1 MKRLAIITTH
11 PIQYYAPIFQL
22 LAQRGRV
29 EVKVF
34 YTWGEQS
41 LTKHDPGFAKAIQWD
56 IPLLEGYDYEWVTNT
71 SARPGS
77 DHFSGIVNPDITQ
90 QVLKWHPDATLVI
103 GWAYKGHITA
113 IRGLYKKTKLLFRGD
128 STLLN
133 EPSGMRGIMKRI
145 ALRWIYSHFATAFYV
160 GTNNKQYFERY
171 GFSADQLQFAPH
183 AVDNPRFSCDR
194 SAEARTLRDQLNLAE
209 ENILIIYAGKFD
221 EVKNTPLL
229 AKAFADLAD
238 PNVHLLLT
246 GSGAEHE
253 QLKEIPANAPLTNNF
268 HFMGFQ
274 NQQFMP
280 VLYQA
285 ADLVCLPSKSETWG
299 LMINEA
305 MACSKAVLVSDKV
318 GCAADL
324 VFDNVN
330 GAVFRS
336 GDQTNLWETLRR
348 LTKSKEQLVAYGLE
362 SARIIADWNFTKI
375 AEAIEQTILE

>member
-160 GTNNKQYFERY
+160 GTL
-171 GFSADQLQFAPH
+171 S
-183 AVDNPRFSCDR
+183 
-194 SAEARTLRDQLNLAE
+194 
-209 ENILIIYAGKFD
+209 LIHI
-221 EVKNTPLL
+221 
-229 AKAFADLAD
+229 
-238 PNVHLLLT
+238 
-246 GSGAEHE
+246 
-253 QLKEIPANAPLTNNF
+253 
-268 HFMGFQ
+268 
-274 NQQFMP
+274 
-280 VLYQA
+280 
-285 ADLVCLPSKSETWG
+285 
-299 LMINEA
+299 
-305 MACSKAVLVSDKV
+305 
-318 GCAADL
+318 
-324 VFDNVN
+324 
-330 GAVFRS
+330 
-336 GDQTNLWETLRR
+336 
-348 LTKSKEQLVAYGLE
+348 
-362 SARIIADWNFTKI
+362 
-375 AEAIEQTILE
+375 